1 MKTYTDDALARAIYK
16 IADARMQAAGEKMP
30 CSENVFAVTAAAA
43 PDAVQYAELAALEN
57 PDFLA
62 AAYLRLLGRPVDPEA
77 GKVWQSSLDLPQ
89 LEFQTQV
96 LKTIVRSPE
105 YQKIRIPLYGCP
117 LPLSDEQQGNLLIS
131 AQAMPERLVRIYQ
144 KMPLPLR
151 KLAKKI
157 AGKE

>member
-1 MKTYTDDALARAIYK
+1 MKTYTDDALARVIYR
-16 IADARMQAAGEKMP
+16 IADARMQAAGAQMP
-30 CSENVFAVTAAAA
+30 CTENVFAVTAAAA
-43 PDAVQYAELAALEN
+43 PDAVQYAELANLEN

-77 GKVWQSSLDLPQ
+77 EKIWQGSLNLPES
-89 LEFQTQV
+89 EFQTQV
-96 LKTIVRSPE
+96 LKTILQSPE
-105 YQKIRIPLYGCP
+105 YQKIRIPLLGCP
-117 LPLSDEQQGNLLIS
+117 LSLSEGAQGNLLIS

-144 KMPLPLR
+144 KMPRPMQ